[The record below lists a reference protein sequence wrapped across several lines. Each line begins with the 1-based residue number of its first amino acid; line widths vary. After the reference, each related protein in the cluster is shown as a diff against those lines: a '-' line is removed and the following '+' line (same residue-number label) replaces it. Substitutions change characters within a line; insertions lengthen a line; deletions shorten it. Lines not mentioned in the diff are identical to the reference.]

1 MFIEDAHQRCLA
13 IFQRMYIFVSALRCR
28 QSILAFKIKTSITAE
43 TMGALLHETK
53 DKTGYG
59 IIQYLSRGRD
69 GHERNKSHGHCTW
82 LSPALPHRTEKKQF
96 WCRKPCPAL
105 LPYFVEFVVHVV
117 RMDVMREKK
126 KKKTEASKEREAKN
140 HSRKKREFNQMC
152 NSVILILN
160 Q

>member
-1 MFIEDAHQRCLA
+1 M
-13 IFQRMYIFVSALRCR
+13 
-28 QSILAFKIKTSITAE
+28 E

-53 DKTGYG
+53 DKTGCGTIY
-59 IIQYLSRGRD
+59 YLSRGRD

-82 LSPALPHRTEKKQF
+82 LSPALAHRTEKKQF

-117 RMDVMREKK
+117 RMDMMRGKK
-126 KKKTEASKEREAKN
+126 KKQKQAKKEKPRIIVGRREN
-140 HSRKKREFNQMC
+140 LIRC
-152 NSVILILN
+152 NSVILLLN

>member
-126 KKKTEASKEREAKN
+126 KKKPKQAKKEKPRIIVGRREN
-140 HSRKKREFNQMC
+140 LIRC
-152 NSVILILN
+152 VIV
-160 Q
+160 